1 MATNTQFDVLVPL
14 QDELMAT
21 AKSKGWYS
29 SEVYNI
35 AGDIANMHAETSE
48 LWEAYRK
55 DQLTKP
61 CDKSEAMLSSLGESL
76 TCAEEECA
84 DLVIKALCIAKALN
98 VDIAKAVR
106 VKNAYNKTRPFR
118 HGGKKA

>member
-1 MATNTQFDVLVPL
+1 MVDKNHYEALTLL
-14 QDELMAT
+14 RDEFMAT

-29 SEVYNI
+29 SPEYNI
-35 AGDIANMHAETSE
+35 AGDVANMHSETSE
-48 LWEAYRK
+48 LWEAHRK
-55 DQLTKP
+55 DQLDKP

-84 DLVIKALCIAKALN
+84 DLIIKALCISKALN
-98 VDIAKAVR
+98 VDIVKAVR
-106 VKNAYNKTRPFR
+106 VKNDYNKTRPFR